1 MRRGVLE
8 HSRMHLADQIRH
20 WRRVGLC
27 ALLCL
32 AWTALATAQ
41 TQTPAPP
48 ANPPQSASAPAKKN
62 PTTQHTSTPTS
73 AHTSTHA
80 SAQKSKSSRA
90 KRTAKK
96 RGQQAIDSARA
107 REIQQALIRE
117 HYLQGEPT
125 GTWDASAQAAMQR
138 YQADHGWQS
147 KTTPD
152 ARALIKLGLGP
163 SHDRLLN
170 PESAMT
176 TTTATTTTP
185 KRTTTP
191 TLPAADPKPDPNPTP
206 PDNAPAK
213 N

>member
-1 MRRGVLE
+1 
-8 HSRMHLADQIRH
+8 MHCSNQIRY

-32 AWTALATAQ
+32 ASPVIAGAQ
-41 TQTPAPP
+41 TQPPAPP
-48 ANPPQSASAPAKKN
+48 TKLPQATPTPAKKN
-62 PTTQHTSTPTS
+62 PTTQHASAKTS

-80 SAQKSKSSRA
+80 STQKSKSSHA

-107 REIQQALIRE
+107 REIRQALIRD
-117 HYLQGEPT
+117 HYLQGEPS
-125 GTWDASAQAAMQR
+125 GAWDASTQAAMKR

-152 ARALIKLGLGP
+152 SRALITLGLGP

-170 PESAMT
+170 PETAMT
-176 TTTATTTTP
+176 TTAATRTTTTSM
-185 KRTTTP
+185 
-191 TLPAADPKPDPNPTP
+191 PAAPHAANPKPDAHSTQ
-206 PDNAPAK
+206 PDNTPAK